1 MKNLLMQLQ
10 QPWHQQI
17 NNSFIK
23 GYMKT
28 QQYLKSEKYSRL
40 IFIACFAV
48 YTASYIGRINFSS
61 ALPAI
66 IGEGFFTKSEAGIIG
81 SAFFIIY
88 GAFQIINGILG
99 DKLSPFKMIT
109 AGTFL
114 SAVANALMTFCTT
127 NFQMTMV
134 WGFNGFALSLLW
146 VAIIKILANIINDDM
161 RGKACLNISATLPAG
176 TILAY
181 LLSSLSIRFFNWKF
195 VFYIPAIILF
205 LVCIF
210 FTISAFII
218 KPHITERK
226 INTPDVSQKRNS
238 KAGIFPLLL
247 MAGIFILLPADAI
260 HGAVKEGITTW
271 VPTMI
276 TEVYETAPAFSVF
289 LSILLPVINISGA
302 YITTP
307 IYNKVFKKDEL
318 KTGAAILLFALIP
331 LSLLIFMEKFS
342 VITSVILLAITTTC
356 FYSYNYMIITLVPMH
371 FSYCGKTSTITGI
384 MNATAYVGCAVASYG
399 FGVISDKIG
408 WNGSVFV
415 WIGLVISTL
424 LVTLYA
430 SAKWKEFKEI
440 TSIKE

>member
-1 MKNLLMQLQ
+1 
-10 QPWHQQI
+10 
-17 NNSFIK
+17 
-23 GYMKT
+23 MKT
-28 QQYLKSEKYSRL
+28 QQYLKSKKYSKL

-48 YTASYIGRINFSS
+48 YTASYIGRINFSA

-66 IGEGFFTKSEAGIIG
+66 ISDGFFTKTEAGIIG
-81 SAFFIIY
+81 SAFFIVY

-114 SAVANALMTFCTT
+114 SAIANVLMTFCTT
-127 NFQMTMV
+127 NIQMAIV

-161 RGKACLNISATLPAG
+161 RGKACLNIAATLPAG

-181 LLSSLSIRFFNWKF
+181 LLSSLSIKFFNWKF

-205 LVCIF
+205 VVCIF
-210 FTISAFII
+210 FTISSLIV
-218 KPHITERK
+218 KPHISMRE
-226 INTPDVSQKRNS
+226 IMIPDISQKK
-238 KAGIFPLLL
+238 KAKGGFIPLLL
-247 MAGIFILLPADAI
+247 MAGIFIILPADAI

-276 TEVYETAPAFSVF
+276 TEVYETAPSFSVF
-289 LSILLPVINISGA
+289 LSILLPLVNISGA

-307 IYNKVFKKDEL
+307 IYNKIFKKDEL
-318 KTGAAILLFALIP
+318 KTGVAILIFAIVP

-342 VITSVILLAITTTC
+342 VFISVFLLAITTTC
-356 FYSYNYMIITLVPMH
+356 FYSFNYMIITLVPMH
-371 FSYCGKTSTITGI
+371 FAYCGKTATVTGI
-384 MNATAYVGCAVASYG
+384 MNATAYIGCAIASYG

-408 WNGSVFV
+408 WNGSVFI
-415 WIGLVISTL
+415 WLGLVIATL
-424 LVTLYA
+424 LITLCA
-430 SAKWKEFKEI
+430 SGKWKKFKEF
-440 TSIKE
+440 IKE